1 MSRIA
6 DVLAELSSLGAV
18 GAPPKPKEAVAP
30 APVRVPAPAREPARE
45 PAPEE
50 EPVEVQDVDGAIA
63 ALTEGFREGLD
74 TEPVAEDEA
83 LEEEEP
89 APTAAVDEEEEE
101 DEAAGPS
108 IEERLDVAL
117 QEVEAIS
124 EVVEGLRQSLLAI
137 KAELAE

>member
-18 GAPPKPKEAVAP
+18 GAPPKQKEVVAP
-30 APVRVPAPAREPARE
+30 APTPVRE
-45 PAPEE
+45 PAPVAED

-74 TEPVAEDEA
+74 TEPVEEDEA

-89 APTAAVDEEEEE
+89 ALTAAVDAEEEE

>member
-1 MSRIA
+1 
-6 DVLAELSSLGAV
+6 
-18 GAPPKPKEAVAP
+18 
-30 APVRVPAPAREPARE
+30 VRVPAPAREPA
-45 PAPEE
+45 PED